1 MMMLRTAPTMSCP
14 RADAHPFAPRQVTL
28 AEPDIPLLGSG
39 FYAILDAGYVRP
51 EAWTTTAEAL
61 LDGGAAMLQ
70 LRAKG
75 HPTGSVHQSALAVSQ
90 LCNAYNVPL
99 IINDHAEVAR
109 DVPGAGLHIGQ
120 DDMHPRDA
128 RAIIGRDRMLGWS
141 THSIEQALSAI
152 ALSEVLDYFAV
163 GPVFPTATKP
173 DYPSVGLDLV
183 RSVRALQPPLPFVA
197 IGGITLA
204 NAPAVAAARPNALV
218 VVSAVLQAADVRAAV
233 AAFVDLMNSPP
244 GT

>member
-1 MMMLRTAPTMSCP
+1 
-14 RADAHPFAPRQVTL
+14 VTTP
-28 AEPDIPLLGSG
+28 ETDIPLLGSG
-39 FYAILDAGYVRP
+39 FYAILDAGYVHP
-51 EAWTTTAEAL
+51 DAWPATAEAL
-61 LDGGAAMLQ
+61 LLGGAGMLQ

-75 HPTGSVHQSALAVSQ
+75 YPPDSVHQSALAVSR
-90 LCNAYNVPL
+90 LCKAHDVPL
-99 IINDHAEVAR
+99 IINDHATVAR
-109 DVPGAGLHIGQ
+109 DVPDAGLHIGQ

-128 RAIIGRDRMLGWS
+128 RAIIGRDRILGWS
-141 THSIEQALSAI
+141 THSIEQAQSAI
-152 ALSEVLDYFAV
+152 ALTEVLDYFAV

-183 RSVRALQPPLPFVA
+183 RAVRALQPPLPFVA

-218 VVSAVLQAADVRAAV
+218 VVSAVLQAADVGAAV
-233 AAFVDLMNSPP
+233 AAFVDLMNSPR